1 MATAGELKAL
11 RDRTGALLLS
21 PACQKV
27 DFYWGGNHITGGGFA
42 FVALAT
48 ASRPQGRHGISFV
61 VRPQRAHVGASYD
74 PASNTVS
81 FPTVSF
87 GASDPWEK
95 QSIVH
100 EMTHAM
106 IDEMSHGKHTRAV
119 DDELCAFVAAGLFN
133 IYSAA
138 NPHLGPFP
146 YAAPAGSIFAT
157 AHGVAMSVQGNAGY
171 AISPTVAHPLRQAI
185 LASPTYT
192 FLHAHP
198 SHSYSNNGL
207 SL

>member
-1 MATAGELKAL
+1 MDPGLRRDSGERGLRETA
-11 RDRTGALLLS
+11 RT
-21 PACQKV
+21 
-27 DFYWGGNHITGGGFA
+27 FA
-42 FVALAT
+42 PV
-48 ASRPQGRHGISFV
+48 
-61 VRPQRAHVGASYD
+61 
-74 PASNTVS
+74 
-81 FPTVSF
+81 
-87 GASDPWEK
+87 
-95 QSIVH
+95 
-100 EMTHAM
+100 
-106 IDEMSHGKHTRAV
+106 TRAV

-198 SHSYSNNGL
+198 SHSYANNGL